1 MRGTMKLCLLSAAF
15 IPLPLLVLAAQ
26 EGKGFFQEVSWSPD
40 GERLSFTTIQTE
52 EPWGSDIFTMK
63 ANGKDV
69 HPVPHGLASA
79 RWTSWHPD
87 GHSMAFTGKAEG
99 SNDWDVYVIDLETE
113 TVTQL
118 TDTDTDESA
127 PAWSPDGSALLFTAR
142 VDGRSQVF
150 RMSASGGDRTNLSNS
165 TRDDWNPAWSPDG
178 QRVAFYA
185 AQDTS
190 SDHLWVM
197 RNDGSRQ
204 RQVTSGHLRDMF
216 PSWAPDGATI
226 VFSRQ
231 QTGTTGV
238 YRMTPAGSVPVE
250 VVDPALYGRLS
261 PNGTR
266 VAYIKGEWPKSE
278 IWVGEMGDERFK
290 HKRVRH

>member
-1 MRGTMKLCLLSAAF
+1 MRGMVKLFLLSAAVV
-15 IPLPLLVLAAQ
+15 PLPLLSLAAQ
-26 EGKGFFQEVSWSPD
+26 KDKVFFQEVSWSPD
-40 GERLSFTTIQTE
+40 GERLSFTTVQTE
-52 EPWGSDIFTMK
+52 EPWWSDILTMK
-63 ANGKDV
+63 PNGKDV
-69 HPVPHGLASA
+69 RPIPHGLASA

-87 GHSMAFTGKAEG
+87 GRRLAFTGKADG
-99 SNDWDVYVIDLETE
+99 SSNWDVYVIDLETE

-127 PAWSPDGSALLFTAR
+127 PAWSPDGTELLFTAR
-142 VDGRSQVF
+142 VEGRSQVF
-150 RMSASGGDRTNLSNS
+150 RMSAAGGDRTNLSNS
-165 TRDDWNPAWSPDG
+165 TRDDWNPAWSPNG
-178 QRVAFYA
+178 RQVAFYA

-197 RNDGSRQ
+197 RNDGSQQ
-204 RQVTSGHLRDMF
+204 RQVTSGHLRDMY

-261 PNGTR
+261 PDGSR
-266 VAYIKGEWPKSE
+266 VAYIKGSWPKTE
-278 IWVGEMGDERFK
+278 IWVGEMDDERFK

>member
-1 MRGTMKLCLLSAAF
+1 MRRIALLCLLFFAA
-15 IPLPLLVLAAQ
+15 LPLSLAAQ
-26 EGKGFFQEVSWSPD
+26 KVQVFFQEVSWSPD
-40 GERLSFTTIQTE
+40 GQRLAFTTIDTE
-52 EPWGSDIFTMK
+52 EPWGSDILTMK
-63 ANGKDV
+63 PNGKDV
-69 HPVPHGLASA
+69 LPITHGLASA

-87 GHSMAFTGKAEG
+87 GRRLAFTGKAEG
-99 SNDWDVYVIDLETE
+99 ADDWDVFVIDLDTE

-127 PAWSPDGSALLFTAR
+127 PAWSPDGAALLFTSR

-150 RMSASGGDRTNLSNS
+150 RMAADGGGPVNLSDS

-178 QRVAFYA
+178 RQIVFYA

-197 RNDGSRQ
+197 RNDGTQQ
-204 RQVTSGHLRDMF
+204 RQVTTGHLRDMF

-250 VVDPALYGRLS
+250 VVDPAFYGRLS
-261 PNGTR
+261 PDGTR

-278 IWVGEMGDERFK
+278 IWVGEMDDKRFK